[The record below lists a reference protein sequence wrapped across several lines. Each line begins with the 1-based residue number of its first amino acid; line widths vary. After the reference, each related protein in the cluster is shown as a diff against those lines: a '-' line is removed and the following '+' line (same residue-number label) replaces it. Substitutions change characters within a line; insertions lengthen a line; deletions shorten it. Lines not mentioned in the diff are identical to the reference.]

1 MQADLLNRSRFQLR
15 FPSLFS
21 EGRALAFPCD
31 ASGHVDLD
39 TMSERARNNY
49 LFAHA
54 MVGREF
60 ATPAVLAE
68 DDVD

>member
-1 MQADLLNRSRFQLR
+1 MQADIARRCRFEIR
-15 FPSLFS
+15 FPSLFQ

-31 ASGHVDLD
+31 AAGHVDLD
-39 TMSERARNNY
+39 TMTERARNNY

-60 ATPAVLAE
+60 ASPKVLVTEVA
-68 DDVD
+68 